1 MKAFI
6 HGSIIAYED
15 VGQGE
20 PILLLHGFPLDHQM
34 WNEQIAALKVKYR
47 VIAPDLRGMG
57 GSDVPTA
64 AISLDQYAD
73 DILALLDQLEI
84 PTVILGGF
92 SMGGYIAFSLLRK
105 APQRFK
111 AVVLADTRP
120 EGDPKEGRKNRMNMA
135 AALYEH
141 GSSAARAAMLPKLL
155 TAQTQKDKPELVAK
169 LTGTI
174 DAMKPE
180 GLVHACLAMAF
191 RKDSVS
197 LLPLIK
203 VPTLV
208 IVGEK
213 DAITPPAV
221 MKKMADQ
228 IPHVFFVQIPDA
240 AHLTP
245 LENPD
250 KFNQALLGFLQGLS

>member
-1 MKAFI
+1 MKASI

-20 PILLLHGFPLDHQM
+20 PVLLLHGFPLDHHM
-34 WNEQIAALKVKYR
+34 WDEQITVLKDNYR

-57 GSDVPTA
+57 NSDVPIT

-84 PTVILGGF
+84 PTAILGGF

-105 APQRFK
+105 APKRFK

-120 EGDPKEGRKNRMNMA
+120 EGEPQEGRKNRLNMA
-135 AALYEH
+135 ASIYDK
-141 GSSAARAAMLPKLL
+141 GSAAARVAMLPKLL
-155 TAQTQKDKPELVAK
+155 TEQTQKNKPELVDK
-169 LTGTI
+169 LTSTM

-180 GLVHACLAMAF
+180 GLIHACIAMAF

-197 LLPLIK
+197 LLPLIQ
-203 VPTLV
+203 VPTLL

-228 IPHVFFVQIPDA
+228 IPQSHFVQIPDA

-245 LENPD
+245 LESPD
-250 KFNQALLGFLQGLS
+250 KFNHALLTFLQGLA